1 MIFEKTERNSI
12 TVVSVNL
19 KKATIENTEKFRA
32 FLMEIIDQGVE
43 KIVVDLSSCEYVDST
58 FLGTLVVLL
67 KAMDCAGCSLRLV
80 CNEKVKFIICEI
92 THLSS
97 VFRVFATVEEA
108 ISDFE
113 NE

>member
-1 MIFEKTERNSI
+1 MIFDKTERDSV
-12 TVVSVNL
+12 TVVTVNL
-19 KKATIENTEKFRA
+19 KKATIENTEKFRV
-32 FLMEIIDQGVE
+32 FLMEIIDKGVG

-67 KAMDCAGCSLRLV
+67 KAMDCVGCSLKLV
-80 CNEKVKFIICEI
+80 CNEKVTFIICEI

-97 VFRVFATVEEA
+97 VFKVFSSIEEA
-108 ISDFE
+108 TKDFE